1 MSGSAL
7 FALLLVAVVAALAL
21 WLRRQGVSEAAQ
33 SPPPPDD
40 DLAPGSEA
48 TEDLDWDFGEGV
60 AVTVDGLAF
69 VGEAHGVTLVLT
81 PDPVSPAPAPMLPA
95 ETLRPGDFTAARVAR
110 GAAGVDPW
118 RLELLGPDGE
128 YLSYGFTGEDAARC
142 AFDLLVSR
150 AVVRHFKD
158 ESGRPIPVPTEQFEE
173 ARRRHDETVRL
184 LALGQDPDSAE
195 PLH

>member
-1 MSGSAL
+1 ML

-21 WLRRQGVSEAAQ
+21 WLRRRGESEAAR
-33 SPPPPDD
+33 SLPPPDD

-48 TEDLDWDFGEGV
+48 TEDPDWDFGEGV

-69 VGEAHGVTLVLT
+69 VGEAHGVALVPT
-81 PDPVSPAPAPMLPA
+81 PDPVSPAPATMLPA

-118 RLELLGPDGE
+118 RLELLGLDGE
-128 YLSYGFTGEDAARC
+128 YLSYGFSGEDAARC
-142 AFDLLVSR
+142 AFDLLESR
-150 AVVRHFKD
+150 AIVRSLAD
-158 ESGRPIPVPTEQFEE
+158 EDGRPVLVPSEQFEE
-173 ARRRHDETVRL
+173 ARRRHDDTVRL
-184 LALGQDPDSAE
+184 LALGQDPDSEE